1 MSRSTFMAIAAILA
15 ILFGLG
21 FILAPALTWSL
32 YGVTLEV
39 PGQWMARY
47 LGSAF
52 IGFGVIKWLARN
64 AEASEG
70 LRAVL
75 LGAFAIAV
83 LGLVVAFL
91 DAIRG
96 MGNGL
101 HWLNVVIY
109 LFLAVGFGYFQFV
122 KPAGP

>member
-1 MSRSTFMAIAAILA
+1 MAIAAILA

-52 IGFGVIKWLARN
+52 IGIGVIKWLARN

-122 KPAGP
+122 EPAGP